1 MFSDNQVYLVLDTET
16 GGLNPDIH
24 SLLEISGFLW
34 RPFKEIKPLFD
45 TYVKESEIHTIPK
58 ALSINKINLSEVRDK
73 GLSPRETV
81 ILIKKV
87 LNKELGEDRK
97 PIKIVAHNSSFDYG
111 FLERLYKLAALSIHD
126 DFYSRTIDSASILE
140 FILLTG
146 QAKGYRASADVLF
159 EAGDIT
165 LKDEQRHR
173 AYYDA
178 WGTAMALES
187 LINKFKANEVNH
199 GD

>member
-1 MFSDNQVYLVLDTET
+1 MFSDNQVYVVLDTET

-24 SLLEISGFLW
+24 SILEISGFLW

-45 TYVKESEIHTIPK
+45 TYIKEDEIITIPK
-58 ALSINKINLSEVRDK
+58 ALSINKINLNDVREK

-81 ILIKKV
+81 ILIKKA
-87 LNKELGEDRK
+87 LSKEIGQDRK
-97 PIKIVAHNSSFDYG
+97 PVKIVAHNSSFDYG
-111 FLERLYKLAALSIHD
+111 FLERLYNLAGLSIHD

-159 EAGDIT
+159 EAADIKLT
-165 LKDEQRHR
+165 DSQRHT

-178 WGTAMALES
+178 FGTATALEA
-187 LINKFKANEVNH
+187 LINKFKKEV
-199 GD
+199 